1 MTAVERNRKLAQQL
15 MDAHAAYLEAK
26 SKYDELRD
34 YFDKATGKETT
45 QFGTMVVQYVPSTTS
60 STDWD
65 AIKADYP
72 TFNKERYTLKK
83 ATARFKGVQHV

>member
-1 MTAVERNRKLAQQL
+1 MTTVERNRKLAVDL
-15 MDAHAAYLEAK
+15 MEAHATYLEAK
-26 SKYDELRD
+26 TKYEALKD
-34 YFDKATGKETT
+34 YFDRATGKETT

-60 STDWD
+60 TTDWD
-65 AIKADYP
+65 AIKKDYP